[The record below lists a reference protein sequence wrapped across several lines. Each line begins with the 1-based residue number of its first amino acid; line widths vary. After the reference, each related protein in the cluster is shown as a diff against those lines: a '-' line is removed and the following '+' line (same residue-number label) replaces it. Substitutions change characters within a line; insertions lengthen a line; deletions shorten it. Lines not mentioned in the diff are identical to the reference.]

1 MPAETT
7 RERISAEAPDVAA
20 RSVLAYIFGF
30 LACVMIAMAGLYA
43 YYLRTVT
50 GPLIATPRVFP
61 EPRLQSNPHGDL
73 HRLQA
78 AQRKA
83 LSTYTWVDPAR
94 GIVQIPIE
102 RAMQLIVARGE
113 QALDPLQGQA
123 ATPAAGTSGGAVK

>member
-7 RERISAEAPDVAA
+7 REHISAEAPDVAA

-43 YYLRTVT
+43 FYLRTVT

-61 EPRLQSNPHGDL
+61 EPRLQSNPQGDL

-78 AQRKA
+78 EQRKA
-83 LSTYTWVDPAR
+83 LSTYTWADPAR
-94 GIVQIPIE
+94 GVVQIPIE
-102 RAMQLIVARGE
+102 RAMQVIVARGE
-113 QALDPLQGQA
+113 HALDPLQGQA
-123 ATPAAGTSGGAVK
+123 ATPAPGASGGAVK